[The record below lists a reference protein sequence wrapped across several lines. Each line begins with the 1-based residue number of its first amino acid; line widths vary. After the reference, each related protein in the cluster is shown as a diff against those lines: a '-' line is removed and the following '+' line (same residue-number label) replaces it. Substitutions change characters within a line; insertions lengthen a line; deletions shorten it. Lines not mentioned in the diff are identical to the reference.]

1 VKIELWN
8 VAGKRV
14 ATVLNKTLPVGEQQ
28 IAISLKSLGLPAGNY
43 VYQIQVS
50 NNSGTYKDFKMMT
63 RKL

>member
-1 VKIELWN
+1 
-8 VAGKRV
+8 
-14 ATVLNKTLPVGEQQ
+14 VLNKTLPVGEQQ